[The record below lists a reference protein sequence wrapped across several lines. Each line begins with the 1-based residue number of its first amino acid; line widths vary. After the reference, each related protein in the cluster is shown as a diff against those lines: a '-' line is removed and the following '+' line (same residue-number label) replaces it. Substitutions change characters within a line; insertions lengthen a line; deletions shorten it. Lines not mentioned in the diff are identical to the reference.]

1 MRDSLSSRQRFSRR
15 TMLKG
20 AALGAGGA
28 AAAVMVGC
36 GDDEEAPAPPEEPE
50 STPESTPEATAT
62 AAAVRPTGPQEG
74 SYYSALGGST
84 FSMDQ
89 HRAVTAGGIITY
101 AYDGLVSYDDIN
113 VGSVRGVMAE
123 SLPEQPDE
131 VTYVFKL
138 RPGIKWQNKAPAD
151 GRDFTADDLAWNLQR
166 QVSRELSNGDIGTDF
181 ALYGTVY
188 RHVESFQIVDDQTL
202 QIVLNGP
209 KATWLDGMCGS
220 QNVMMYRDVA
230 EQIEADP
237 NNRSQEV
244 IVGTGPYIVEE
255 YDPEGRSTAA
265 RNPDWF
271 LKGAGEDVQY
281 FDSIRN
287 TFLPP
292 DVNARRAAF
301 EQKQLDWIGGVLD
314 AGNPYP
320 FQFIQSLVDS
330 VPDLEVQDAGDPN
343 NNRALIMSFQRGPF
357 AIPALR
363 QAYFLAIDRKTVIDS
378 DFAGQGRPDG
388 PIPWPYIE
396 WAIPQEELAQTPG
409 YREDKDLDLQD
420 ARALWEAGGGPDIGP
435 VPIVISE
442 GPQGTAAAEWFSAMM
457 KQNLDSDTAVEF
469 VPVTSLFPYLTGE
482 TFTAHLGALGAWVSP
497 DPRNRFT
504 LSHHSTGGI
513 NFAKYNDPEV
523 DRLIDNAGSTLDREA
538 AIRDIQDA
546 QRILLKDANGGS
558 DCLAGGTYRYLKW
571 PYLNMDIHPWW
582 SYWYRNV
589 TFRSWIDQTDPSFAG
604 REEA

>member
-1 MRDSLSSRQRFSRR
+1 MRYSFGSRTRVNRR

-20 AALGAGGA
+20 AALGAGGVA
-28 AAAVMVGC
+28 AAALVGC
-36 GDDEEAPAPPEEPE
+36 GDDEDAPDEAEPE
-50 STPESTPEATAT
+50 STPEPTEAAT
-62 AAAVRPTGPQEG
+62 AAATAARPEGPQDG
-74 SYYSALGGST
+74 SFYSALGGST

-101 AYDGLVSYDDIN
+101 AYDGLVTYDDIN

-131 VTYVFKL
+131 RTYIFKL
-138 RPGIKWQNKAPAD
+138 RPGIKWQNKAPAN
-151 GRDFTADDLAWNLQR
+151 GRDFTSEDLAWNLQR
-166 QVSRELSNGDIGTDF
+166 QVSRELSNGEVGTDF

-188 RHVESFQIVDDQTL
+188 RHIESFELVDDRTV
-202 QIVLNGP
+202 QIVLNSP

-220 QNVMMYRDVA
+220 QNVMMYREVA

-255 YDPEGRSTAA
+255 YDPEGRSRAV

-271 LKGAGEDVQY
+271 LKAAGEDVQY
-281 FDSIRN
+281 FDSILN

-320 FQFIQSLVDS
+320 YQFIQSLIDS
-330 VPDLEVQDAGDPN
+330 VADLEVQDAGDPN

-357 AIPALR
+357 AVPQLR
-363 QAYFLAIDRKTVIDS
+363 QAYFLAIDRKNVIDA

-396 WAIPQEELAQTPG
+396 WALSQEELAETPG
-409 YREDKDLDLQD
+409 YRENKEDDLRD
-420 ARALWEAGGGPDIGP
+420 ARALWAGLSGDRSCPPGNTPSSTRRRSSG
-435 VPIVISE
+435 
-442 GPQGTAAAEWFSAMM
+442 AA
-457 KQNLDSDTAVEF
+457 
-469 VPVTSLFPYLTGE
+469 P
-482 TFTAHLGALGAWVSP
+482 
-497 DPRNRFT
+497 
-504 LSHHSTGGI
+504 
-513 NFAKYNDPEV
+513 
-523 DRLIDNAGSTLDREA
+523 
-538 AIRDIQDA
+538 
-546 QRILLKDANGGS
+546 GGS
-558 DCLAGGTYRYLKW
+558 WRATSRRTW
-571 PYLNMDIHPWW
+571 P
-582 SYWYRNV
+582 R
-589 TFRSWIDQTDPSFAG
+589 RSSSSPAWRLRTPLSSL
-604 REEA
+604 RR